1 MGISKAIVLKSNRN
15 HFVSKLKLCIM
26 ISDFDKQL
34 IIEEADE
41 SKYWLEIIEGT
52 KINCDREELTRLLK
66 EIEEIVAI
74 VTKAR

>member
-1 MGISKAIVLKSNRN
+1 
-15 HFVSKLKLCIM
+15 M

-74 VTKAR
+74 VTKARYNS